1 MSVSTAT
8 ASSWFSGQ
16 HTNPGALVR
25 LFCFPYAGGG
35 SLIYRHWAKALPAT
49 IEVVRAHLPGR
60 EGRLKEP
67 PFTRLEPL
75 ITELVEAIHPFLD
88 KPFVFFG
95 HSMGGLISFEL
106 TRRVQKEYGSL
117 PVHLFISAYSAPHVH
132 DEFTVNYTLPEPEF
146 IEEVR
151 RLNGTP
157 SGVLD
162 HPELK
167 NLVLR
172 LIRAD
177 FELCQTHSHIPGPP
191 LYCPISVFGGL
202 QDKEINST
210 NLEAWRHYTTGP
222 FVLHLLPGDHF
233 FINSSQGRLLECMLR
248 DLHTSF
254 RKVGQL

>member
-16 HTNPGALVR
+16 HTKPGALVR

-35 SLIYRHWAKALPAT
+35 SLIYRHWAKHLPDT

-60 EGRLKEP
+60 EGRLNEP

-75 ITELVEAIHPFLD
+75 ITELVEAIRPFLD

-106 TRRVQKEYGSL
+106 TRRVQKEYGL
-117 PVHLFISAYSAPHVH
+117 APAHLFISAYTAPHVPA
-132 DEFTVNYTLPEPEF
+132 EFNVNYTLPEPQF
-146 IEEVR
+146 VEEVR

-162 HPELK
+162 HAELK
-167 NLVLR
+167 RLVLP

-177 FELCQTHSHIPGPP
+177 FELCQTHDYVAGPP
-191 LYCPISVFGGL
+191 LYCPITVFGGL
-202 QDKEINST
+202 QDKEVDSG
-210 NLEAWRHYTTGP
+210 NLEAWRPYTTGP

-233 FINSSQGRLLECMLR
+233 FINNSQSHLLECILR
-248 DLHTSF
+248 DLHTSC
-254 RKVGQL
+254 RKAGQL